1 MLWGGRFS
9 KSFDKAALKFSSSLA
24 SDILLFDEDIDAS
37 IAHAE
42 MLMKVN
48 LISNDELNLISDG
61 LNQIR
66 NEFHNGLWLPDADKF
81 EDIHSAIESK
91 LFELI
96 GETAGKLH
104 TGRSRNDQVAT
115 DERLWIKK
123 YSLKLI
129 SMLNNFQKVLVEL
142 AESNIHTIIPGYTHL
157 QRAQPVSLA
166 FHFLAY
172 VEMAERDKSRFGF
185 VIEEADQCPLGSGA
199 LAGSTLPLDRFF
211 VSSKLNFREPTRN
224 ALDSVSDRDYILDFL
239 NSCSLGMMH
248 LSKLADELIL
258 WNTEE
263 WSFIRLPEEFT
274 TGSSLMPQKKN
285 PDILELIRGK
295 SAKVISNYVQLIT
308 TLKSLPLSYNRDY
321 QEDKQSMFDSYF
333 TYSESLNLMIKILA
347 GLEVNKNKFVA
358 EMSKSFL
365 LATDIADWLVLKQV
379 PFREAHKIVGQLVK
393 YCEERKISFTE
404 LTLSD
409 LKNVSESFD
418 KNVISY
424 FDIETSIRRKKTYGS
439 PNPDFVAEQINFWK
453 NNL

>member
-1 MLWGGRFS
+1 MLWGGRFN
-9 KSFDKAALKFSSSLA
+9 KEFDKTALKFSSSLA

-48 LISNDELNLISDG
+48 LISNDEMNLIADG
-61 LNQIR
+61 LNKIR
-66 NEFHNGLWLPDADKF
+66 NDFHNGLWLPDADKF
-81 EDIHSAIESK
+81 EDIHSAVESK

-115 DERLWIKK
+115 DEKLWIKK
-123 YSLKLI
+123 NSLLI
-129 SMLNNFQKVLVEL
+129 ISLLKNFQKVLIDL
-142 AESNIHTIIPGYTHL
+142 AESNINAIIPGYTHL
-157 QRAQPVSLA
+157 QRAQPISLA

-185 VIEEADQCPLGSGA
+185 VIKESDQCPLGSGA

-224 ALDSVSDRDYILDFL
+224 ALDSVSDRDFILDFL
-239 NSCSLGMMH
+239 NSCSVGMMH

-295 SAKVISNYVQLIT
+295 SAKVIGNYVQLIN

-321 QEDKQSMFDSYF
+321 QEDKQPMFDSYF
-333 TYSESLNLMIKILA
+333 TYLESLNLLIKILP
-347 GLEVNKNKFVA
+347 GIEINKNKFTE
-358 EMSKSFL
+358 EMNKSYL
-365 LATDIADWLVLKQV
+365 LATDIADWLVLKKV
-379 PFREAHKIVGQLVK
+379 PFREAHKIVGHLVK
-393 YCEERKISFTE
+393 YCEEKKISFTE
-404 LTLSD
+404 LTPSD
-409 LKNVSESFD
+409 LKNISDYFD
-418 KNVISY
+418 ENVMNY
-424 FDIETSIRRKKTYGS
+424 FDIKTSLQRKKTYGS
-439 PNPDFVAEQINFWK
+439 PNPDFVVEQINFWK